1 MKFILCIIELHIL
14 IASPW
19 LCNFFCRYDS
29 SNSSD
34 SEEEPVYVVA
44 MDTRGGQ

>member
-1 MKFILCIIELHIL
+1 MKFILCIIELHIW
-14 IASPW
+14 IALPW
-19 LCNFFCRYDS
+19 LYNFFRRYDS

-44 MDTRGGQ
+44 VDTGGGQ

>member
-1 MKFILCIIELHIL
+1 MKFILCIIKLHIL

-19 LCNFFCRYDS
+19 LCNFVCRYDS
-29 SNSSD
+29 SSSRD

-44 MDTRGGQ
+44 VDTGGGQ

>member
-1 MKFILCIIELHIL
+1 MKFILCIIEMHII
-14 IASPW
+14 IASPQ

-34 SEEEPVYVVA
+34 SEEQPVYVVA
-44 MDTRGGQ
+44 VDTGGGQ